1 MSNWA
6 IFGIAGLVILYL
18 LWLYNSLIG
27 LRNRVRNAWAQI
39 DVQLKRRHDLIP
51 NLLESVK
58 GYMAHER
65 GIMEQVS
72 LARQN
77 AIAAGSDVAARVT
90 AEDALSRSVR
100 SLFAVAEAYPQLR
113 ASENM
118 LRFQEE
124 LSSTENR
131 ISFARQHYNDATME
145 YNTAIQTVPRNLL
158 AGLSSLRPEVLF
170 TTEEADRQPVAVKFS
185 RGVRTFSDSPNT

>member
-58 GYMAHER
+58 GYMSHER

-77 AIAAGSDVAARVT
+77 AIAAGSDVAARVPCT
-90 AEDALSRSVR
+90 
-100 SLFAVAEAYPQLR
+100 P
-113 ASENM
+113 
-118 LRFQEE
+118 
-124 LSSTENR
+124 
-131 ISFARQHYNDATME
+131 
-145 YNTAIQTVPRNLL
+145 
-158 AGLSSLRPEVLF
+158 G
-170 TTEEADRQPVAVKFS
+170 
-185 RGVRTFSDSPNT
+185 

>member
-170 TTEEADRQPVAVKFS
+170 TTEEADRQPVIVKF
-185 RGVRTFSDSPNT
+185 

>member
-1 MSNWA
+1 MSNWPIYA
-6 IFGIAGLVILYL
+6 IAGVIVLYL
-18 LWLYNSLIG
+18 LWLYNSIIG

-65 GIMEQVS
+65 GIMEQVA
-72 LARQN
+72 LARQA

-113 ASENM
+113 ANENM
-118 LRFQEE
+118 LAFQEE

-131 ISFARQHYNDATME
+131 ISFARQHYNDATMD
-145 YNTAIQTVPRNLL
+145 YNTAIETVPRNVL
-158 AGLSSLRPEVLF
+158 AGILSMRPEVLF
-170 TTEEADRQPVAVKFS
+170 MTEEADRQPVAVKF
-185 RGVRTFSDSPNT
+185 

>member
-1 MSNWA
+1 MSAASWSRCRWPA
-6 IFGIAGLVILYL
+6 KMQ
-18 LWLYNSLIG
+18 S
-27 LRNRVRNAWAQI
+27 
-39 DVQLKRRHDLIP
+39 RR
-51 NLLESVK
+51 
-58 GYMAHER
+58 
-65 GIMEQVS
+65 
-72 LARQN
+72 
-77 AIAAGSDVAARVT
+77 
-90 AEDALSRSVR
+90 DALSRSVR

-170 TTEEADRQPVAVKFS
+170 TTEEADRQPVAVKF
-185 RGVRTFSDSPNT
+185 

>member
-1 MSNWA
+1 MSGWVAYA
-6 IFGIAGLVILYL
+6 IVGLAILYVV
-18 LWLYNSLIG
+18 WLYNGLAT

-39 DVQLKRRHDLIP
+39 DVQLRRRHELIP

-65 GIMEQVS
+65 DVMEQVAQ
-72 LARQN
+72 ARQQ
-77 AIAAGSDVAARVT
+77 AIAAGTDIAAR
-90 AEDALSRSVR
+90 AEAENALSRSVR
-100 SLFAVAEAYPQLR
+100 SHFAVAEAYPQLR

-118 LRFQEE
+118 LSFQEE

-145 YNTAIQTVPRNLL
+145 YNTALEIAPSNLV
-158 AGLSSLRPEVLF
+158 ARALSFRSELLF
-170 TTEEADRQPVAVKFS
+170 AAEESERQAVTVKF
-185 RGVRTFSDSPNT
+185 

>member
-1 MSNWA
+1 MSNWVLFA
-6 IFGIAGLVILYL
+6 AGGIVILYVL
-18 LWLYNSLIG
+18 LLYNSLVR
-27 LRNRVRNAWAQI
+27 LRNRVRNAWSQI

-65 GIMEQVS
+65 GVMEQVG

-77 AIAAGSDVAARVT
+77 AIAAGNDVAARSA
-90 AEDALSRSVR
+90 AENALSRSVR

-118 LRFQEE
+118 LSFQEE

-145 YNTAIQTVPRNLL
+145 YDTAIETVPRNLI
-158 AGLSSLRPEVLF
+158 ASLFSMRPEALF
-170 TTEEADRQPVAVKFS
+170 AAEDTDRQAVAVKF
-185 RGVRTFSDSPNT
+185 

>member
-1 MSNWA
+1 VWREKDLPTMSNWVVYA
-6 IFGIAGLVILYL
+6 IAGLAVLYVV
-18 LWLYNSLIG
+18 WLYNGLVR

-39 DVQLKRRHDLIP
+39 DVQLRRRHELIP

-65 GIMEQVS
+65 GVMEQVAQ
-72 LARQN
+72 ARER
-77 AIAAGSDVAARVT
+77 AIGAGSDIAARAA
-90 AEDALSRSVR
+90 AENALSRSVR

-118 LRFQEE
+118 LSFQEE

-145 YNTAIQTVPRNLL
+145 YNTALETAPSNLI
-158 AGLSSLRPEVLF
+158 ARAFSFRSEALF
-170 TTEEADRQPVAVKFS
+170 AAEESERQPVAVKF
-185 RGVRTFSDSPNT
+185 